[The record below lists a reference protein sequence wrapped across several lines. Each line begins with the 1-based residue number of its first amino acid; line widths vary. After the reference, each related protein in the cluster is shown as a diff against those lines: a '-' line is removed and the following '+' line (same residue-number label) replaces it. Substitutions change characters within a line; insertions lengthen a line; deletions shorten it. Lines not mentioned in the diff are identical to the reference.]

1 MPVDQNRVQQLFLA
15 VVELPDAEQR
25 VALLSRECGH
35 DAALRKRLDS
45 LLRAHE
51 RIEGGTETPPIL
63 AAWDQ
68 TLPGERTRQH
78 RISPRASLGS
88 LIGGRYTLQAV
99 IGEGGMG
106 TVYRATQ
113 SEPVQRQVAVKL
125 LRPGLDTQ
133 ADLARFEVERQALAL
148 MDHPNIARVLDGGT
162 FLSSLLEGEGL
173 GVMGIGRPYFVMDLV
188 EGLPI
193 TRYCDEHVLSLDE
206 RLALLI
212 AVCHA
217 VQHAHQKGII
227 HRDLKPSN
235 VLIAKIDGRA
245 VPRVIDFGIA
255 KAAGQRLTENSQ
267 TTAVGLILGTPEYM
281 SPEQAAHQADV
292 DTRTD
297 IYSLGVL
304 LYELIAGAVPFDRQQ
319 AADKNVFDLL
329 RVIREEEPST
339 PSTCLKTS
347 ANQDKIS
354 AARGLSPSRLIKLLS
369 GDLAWIAMKCLEKD
383 RDHRYVTA
391 VALAEDIERY
401 RRDEPVYAG
410 RPTAGYRLRKL
421 IRRYRGR
428 VIAAS
433 LLLLSMIAG
442 IVGTTWGLFQAR
454 EAEATARTAAITAK
468 EAEATAQRER
478 EDAVKQKQ
486 VAQKDR
492 AITLAVNT
500 FLLDDVL
507 GQADA
512 LGQATRRFE
521 PNPHLTLRETLD
533 RAAEKV
539 QARFADQPGVE
550 AAVRQSI
557 GDSYKGLGIY
567 DKAVVQLKRAAELSE
582 RHLGPNDPQTTTA
595 LHSLA
600 VVHRSMG
607 HGTEAIR
614 LFEQARDRR
623 IASLGEDHEETLNTL
638 NSLSV
643 AYYAAGRMEDALR
656 MMQRVYDISLAK
668 RGPNDSLTMSALNN
682 LAAASFRTGR
692 SKEGVQLLKKV
703 YELRIVQLGA
713 DHPSTLTSAHNLGV
727 ATCQTGQLA
736 EGIKLLEHARDRKIS
751 TLTVTHPDTLGTMHS
766 LAEAYLLSNREKDG
780 IALLKETHQHRLKV
794 LGASHP
800 DTLVTALSLATAL
813 VDAKECEPASVLLK
827 ELVSIRRKQPNESTL
842 LAETLVALARSQICS
857 GAQKDVEAL
866 LKEALAVLEKAS
878 PEAWQT
884 FYARVQLGIALLNQ
898 QRLKE
903 AEPFLKSGYSGLQQR
918 QEKVPVRL
926 REQYR
931 IEALN
936 ALIALADQLQRP
948 DEATIWRKQLTTPKG
963 SP

>member
-15 VVELPDAEQR
+15 ALELSDAEQR
-25 VALLSRECGH
+25 IALLNRECDH
-35 DAALRKRLDS
+35 DAALRHRLDS
-45 LLRAHE
+45 LLDAHE
-51 RIEGGTETPPIL
+51 QIESGTETPPIL
-63 AAWDQ
+63 AAWEQ
-68 TLPGERTRQH
+68 TLPGERVRKN
-78 RISPRASLGS
+78 RAIPRSLIGS
-88 LIGGRYTLQAV
+88 VIGGRYTLQAV

-106 TVYRATQ
+106 TVYRASQ
-113 SEPVQRQVAVKL
+113 SEPVQRQVALKL

-148 MDHPNIARVLDGGT
+148 MDHPNIARVLDGGLT
-162 FLSSLLEGEGL
+162 D
-173 GVMGIGRPYFVMDLV
+173 GRPYFVMDLV

-193 TRYCDEHVLSLDE
+193 TRYCDEHVLSVDE

-255 KAAGQRLTENSQ
+255 KAAGQRLTANSQ

-304 LYELIAGAVPFDRQQ
+304 LYELIAGTVPFDRQQ

-329 RVIREEEPST
+329 RAIRENEPPT
-339 PSTCLKTS
+339 PGAWLKSS
-347 ANQDKIS
+347 ASQDKIS
-354 AARGLSPSRLIKLLS
+354 AARGLSPSRLIKLLNS
-369 GDLAWIAMKCLEKD
+369 DLAWIAMKSLEKD
-383 RDHRYVTA
+383 RDHRYDTA

-401 RRDEPVYAG
+401 RRDEPVSAG
-410 RPTAGYRLRKL
+410 RPTVAYRFRKL
-421 IRRYRGR
+421 LRRYRGR
-428 VIAAS
+428 VIAAC

-442 IVGTTWGLFQAR
+442 IVGTTVGLFQAR
-454 EAEATARTAAITAK
+454 AAETTAREAAITAR
-468 EAEATAQRER
+468 EAEKMAQRDR
-478 EDAVKQKQ
+478 EEAVRQKQAAVKEH
-486 VAQKDR
+486 
-492 AITLAVNT
+492 AITQAVNT

-521 PNPHLTLRETLD
+521 PTPQLTLRETLD

-539 QARFADQPGVE
+539 QARFADQPAVE

-567 DKAVVQLKRAAELSE
+567 DKAIVQLKRAAELSE
-582 RHLGPNDPQTTTA
+582 RHLGPNDPQTTAA

-623 IASLGEDHEETLNTL
+623 IVSLGEDHEETLNTL
-638 NSLSV
+638 NSLAV

-656 MMQRVYDISLAK
+656 MMQKVYDISLVK
-668 RGPNDSLTMSALNN
+668 KGPNDSLTMSALNN
-682 LAAASFRTGR
+682 LAAVSFRTGR
-692 SKEGVQLLKKV
+692 SNEGVQLLKKV
-703 YELRIVQLGA
+703 YELRAVQLGA

-727 ATCQTGQLA
+727 ASCQTGQLA

-751 TLTVTHPDTLGTMHS
+751 TLTVSHPDTLGTMHS
-766 LAEAYLLSNREKDG
+766 LAEAYLLNNRQKEG
-780 IALLKETHQHRLKV
+780 NALLKETHLQRLKI

-800 DTLVTALSLATAL
+800 DTLVTTLSLATAL
-813 VDAKECEPASVLLK
+813 IDAKECEPASVLLK
-827 ELVSIRRKQPNESTL
+827 ELVTIRRKQPNEPTL
-842 LAETLVALARSQICS
+842 LAETLVALARSQTCM
-857 GAQKDVEAL
+857 GAHKQAEEL
-866 LKEALAVLEKAS
+866 LKEALAVLEKAV
-878 PEAWQT
+878 PEVWQT
-884 FYARVQLGIALLNQ
+884 FDTRVQLGIALLNQ

-903 AEPFLKSGYSGLQQR
+903 AEPLLKSGYSGLKQR
-918 QEKVPVRL
+918 EEKVPVRVRL
-926 REQYR
+926 RCR
-931 IEALN
+931 IDALH

-948 DEATIWRKQLTTPKG
+948 DEAISWRNEL
-963 SP
+963 SNVER